1 MKNNFAFTINN
12 PTSETD
18 FELRMKGFNLRGE
31 HSRKPFH
38 KYLIRKLHCN
48 AKSDPFVYN

>member
-18 FELRMKGFNLRGE
+18 FELRIKGLNLRGE
-31 HSRKPFH
+31 HSRKPLH
-38 KYLIRKLHCN
+38 KYLIRKLHYN
-48 AKSDPFVYN
+48 VKSYPFVYN